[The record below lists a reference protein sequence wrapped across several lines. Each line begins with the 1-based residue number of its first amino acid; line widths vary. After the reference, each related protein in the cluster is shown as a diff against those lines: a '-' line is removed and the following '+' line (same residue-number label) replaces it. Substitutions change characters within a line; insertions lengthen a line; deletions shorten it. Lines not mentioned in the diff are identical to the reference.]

1 MGIAAND
8 LRNFRNLHIADYQYF
23 VFWAYPQ
30 IRDLTWKKQDIC
42 EKLGRADVSS
52 WEYEV

>member
-8 LRNFRNLHIADYQYF
+8 LRNLRNSHIIDYQLIAFRKQSKTRNL
-23 VFWAYPQ
+23 
-30 IRDLTWKKQDIC
+30 TSKKQGIC

-52 WEYEV
+52 

>member
-8 LRNFRNLHIADYQYF
+8 LRNFRNLHIADYQLIAF
-23 VFWAYPQ
+23 LNQSQ
-30 IRDLTWKKQDIC
+30 IRDLTWKKQGVC

-52 WEYEV
+52 